1 MSLKKEKGPTATLS
15 TVQSESNNTSII
27 LSSSL
32 ESNPAGQNS
41 AELYP
46 SPYSVDNGSLYIE
59 VQSRNGSFLRKLCN
73 FAPYLAGEQIIDD
86 GSQETRF
93 LEVNALHENGTYL
106 RQVKINA
113 KEFASMNWICDC
125 WGAQCNVAP
134 LRSAKEHI
142 RYALQCTT
150 NGKTNV
156 TYTHLGW
163 RKIENKWHYLMPGN
177 GFDVQLQGKLRN
189 YHLSQGDCN
198 AAVNES
204 LNCIM
209 HYPIPQP
216 VSFPLFAYTYLSP
229 LNSFLKLS
237 GYEPKFILALVG
249 KTGSKKSS
257 VAALFLSHFGSF
269 TNTSLPMSF
278 RDTAYSIVQNSFST
292 KDALTVVDDFHPST
306 KQEEMQMTS
315 IAQILVRAY
324 GDRAG
329 RNKLRSDSS
338 MMCSRPPQ
346 GNCLITCEQ
355 MPDISESGHARCLR
369 LDLSDKEVKLDSLTT
384 LQNHARN
391 GLFQVSMQCY
401 IDWIGNQLE
410 QDEMRFVESLRKLFE
425 SYREHF
431 TQVLR
436 VKAQNYHDRT
446 PENVAWLSV
455 GIELFQRFVVS
466 KRILQPKESTMLT
479 GIATP
484 IFEDLAAR
492 QCLLQVEDNPV
503 DKFLSKFQSL
513 IVSGRLHVQPLINI
527 QPVINPG
534 FVGYVD
540 DSYYYL
546 ITDIVHSAVKKLCED
561 QGEHFS
567 MSAQTLLKRLDEDG
581 YLQVG
586 NTKRTR
592 QLKVNGQPKWLMWL
606 RKERLLL

>member
-1 MSLKKEKGPTATLS
+1 MKSPKEKGPTANLS
-15 TVQSESNNTSII
+15 TVQSECNNNII
-27 LSSSL
+27 IPPLPL
-32 ESNPAGQNS
+32 ESNPADCKS

-46 SPYSVDNGSLYIE
+46 SPYSVENGCLYME
-59 VQSRNGSFLRKLCN
+59 VQSRNGTFLRKLCN
-73 FAPYLAGEQIIDD
+73 FVPYLTGEQIIDD

-93 LEVNALHENGTYL
+93 FDVHALHENGANL
-106 RQVKINA
+106 RQVRINS
-113 KEFASMNWICDC
+113 KEFSSMNWICDC

-142 RYALQCTT
+142 RYALQCTAD
-150 NGKTNV
+150 GKTSV
-156 TYTHLGW
+156 IYTHLGW

-177 GFDVQLQGKLRN
+177 RFDVQLQGKLRN
-189 YHLSQGDCN
+189 YHLSHGDCN

-209 HYPIPQP
+209 HYPAPQD

-257 VAALFLSHFGSF
+257 IAALYLSHFGSF
-269 TNTSLPMSF
+269 TNTTLPMSF
-278 RDTAYSIVQNSFST
+278 RDTANSIVENSFSL
-292 KDALTVVDDFHPST
+292 KDVLTVIDDFHPSS

-329 RNKLRSDSS
+329 RSKLRSDSS
-338 MMCSRPPQ
+338 MICSRPPQ

-369 LDLSDKEVKLDSLTT
+369 LELSTEEVKLDTLTA

-401 IDWIGNQLE
+401 VDWLANQLE
-410 QDEMRFVESLRKLFE
+410 QDEPRLIEMLRKLFE

-436 VKAQNYHDRT
+436 AKAIKYHDRL
-446 PENVAWLSV
+446 PENAAWLSI
-455 GIELFQRFVVS
+455 GIELFQRFAIS
-466 KRILQPKESTMLT
+466 QGILQLKNSTMLNE
-479 GIATP
+479 IATP
-484 IFEDLAAR
+484 IFEKLVAR
-492 QCLLQVEDNPV
+492 QCLFQIEDNPIE
-503 DKFLSKFQSL
+503 KFVAKFQSL
-513 IVSGRLHVQPLINI
+513 IDSGRLYVQQLTNI
-527 QPVINPG
+527 QPMVITG
-534 FVGYVD
+534 FVGYED

-546 ITDIVHSAVKKLCED
+546 ITDIAHSSVKKLCDE

-567 MSAQTLLKRLDEDG
+567 ISVSMLLKRLGEDG
-581 YLQVG
+581 FIRTDG
-586 NTKRTR
+586 SKHTK
-592 QLKVNGQPKWLMWL
+592 LIKINGRPKRLMWL
-606 RKERLLL
+606 CKERLLL